1 MTFISTFDELNKL
14 YEANDLLQEN
24 VKTMSTKNR
33 LNQKDS
39 SLYHKMVTFDP
50 TTGECTV
57 GKDTTF
63 EMTVYAV
70 PNGSKEPLKALKS
83 KLYTDSSNTNR
94 ENPAYTFEGS
104 YTNIVDKLNTI
115 SKTHEI
121 RKMSV
126 KYKNVLNLIS
136 TEPGWA
142 ECFNATE
149 LLDQEPIKTVVGM
162 NWVFAED
169 LPFMKPFIYGTK
181 ANRVSKTML
190 TEAMSR
196 QQIEERLTE
205 GSDDIFVKDDT
216 VVEIPIEDD
225 EPKQVICECDKCGAL
240 VIMDEAD
247 IVVDEESDLVNVKD
261 KCKFCEEKEGYKIVG
276 YMIPY
281 EAADEEA
288 SQAEEAADVAID
300 EPVEAVDEMEDEDLL
315 DEDLADW
322 YRKKFDKPASTATQQ
337 SWEDELNGE
346 MGEISDKRRKH
357 LEKKFAQ
364 QRDWEKRHAEDD
376 EELEELFNSTLE
388 INPNINLTANGNE
401 VAVGG
406 ATV

>member
-1 MTFISTFDELNKL
+1 
-14 YEANDLLQEN
+14 
-24 VKTMSTKNR
+24 
-33 LNQKDS
+33 
-39 SLYHKMVTFDP
+39 
-50 TTGECTV
+50 
-57 GKDTTF
+57 
-63 EMTVYAV
+63 
-70 PNGSKEPLKALKS
+70 
-83 KLYTDSSNTNR
+83 
-94 ENPAYTFEGS
+94 
-104 YTNIVDKLNTI
+104 
-115 SKTHEI
+115 
-121 RKMSV
+121 
-126 KYKNVLNLIS
+126 
-136 TEPGWA
+136 
-142 ECFNATE
+142 
-149 LLDQEPIKTVVGM
+149 
-162 NWVFAED
+162 
-169 LPFMKPFIYGTK
+169 
-181 ANRVSKTML
+181 
-190 TEAMSR
+190 MSR

>member
-14 YEANDLLQEN
+14 YEEVDT
-24 VKTMSTKNR
+24 KTEK
-33 LNQKDS
+33 QDK
-39 SLYHKMVTFDP
+39 KA
-50 TTGECTV
+50 CTEELAEAAEDAEV
-57 GKDTTF
+57 
-63 EMTVYAV
+63 EVVEEA
-70 PNGSKEPLKALKS
+70 
-83 KLYTDSSNTNR
+83 
-94 ENPAYTFEGS
+94 PAE
-104 YTNIVDKLNTI
+104 
-115 SKTHEI
+115 
-121 RKMSV
+121 
-126 KYKNVLNLIS
+126 
-136 TEPGWA
+136 
-142 ECFNATE
+142 
-149 LLDQEPIKTVVGM
+149 EPI
-162 NWVFAED
+162 AE
-169 LPFMKPFIYGTK
+169 
-181 ANRVSKTML
+181 
-190 TEAMSR
+190 E
-196 QQIEERLTE
+196 
-205 GSDDIFVKDDT
+205 
-216 VVEIPIEDD
+216 

-288 SQAEEAADVAID
+288 PQAEEAADVAID
-300 EPVEAVDEMEDEDLL
+300 EPVEAVDEMDDEDLL

-322 YRKKFDKPASTATQQ
+322 YRKKFDKPASIATQQ

-376 EELEELFNSTLE
+376 EELEELFNSNIE